1 MTIKE
6 TKVYTR
12 PKDCLW
18 TMFIIIVHTSTGVMQ
33 LNRTDALVDAHEYPA
48 TTEELIEA
56 YGDYRLELQNGSET
70 VGEVLARLENETF
83 ESAEEVSV
91 AIYSAVSNKAIGR
104 VGYSDRD
111 PTPPGSPYAPDV
123 VSF

>member
-1 MTIKE
+1 
-6 TKVYTR
+6 
-12 PKDCLW
+12 
-18 TMFIIIVHTSTGVMQ
+18 MFIIIVHTYSGVMQ

-56 YGDYRLELQNGSET
+56 YGDRRLELQNGSET

-83 ESAEEVSV
+83 ESAEEAVA
-91 AIYSAVSNKAIGR
+91 AIYSAVSDKAIGR